1 MPLAELKSVQANGA
15 PMPNNAEVTRDAPP
29 LTEAN
34 ALAFLSQAE
43 TKIKDDPQNN
53 SVFTLALRYFRA
65 LQAGD
70 FKLDELTEL
79 ASEVGNDLLKG
90 RADFFRK
97 QHFPSGTAYPQ
108 LLENRINEIAAGGFD
123 RFKDEIEK
131 PKGGLVFT
139 GHPTFALSKRLR
151 QAFCEYVV
159 HPEARTEETL
169 FERAHENTAE
179 WAASISLVG
188 EHDEAQQALSRTQDA
203 MVGYVHRILE
213 VARQAFPKQWRELR
227 PSLPTIASWVGYD
240 LDGRTDI
247 HWTDSLSFRLKEK
260 AQQLKNYVSRLR
272 DIQDLHGENAIIN
285 SLIARLS
292 NAQRLT
298 QDQYAAL
305 SVAGDSPEK
314 IVAAAN
320 LITAK
325 HPAQLTSADE
335 IQWALSALIEDPATS
350 DDLAATLIE
359 LSSLVDACQ
368 LGTARIHLRLNASQ
382 MNSIIRRELG
392 VRTDTANIGRMTA
405 SSLAALAAEAED
417 EGPRC
422 ASFADLYFEQTVAQR
437 QFMMCSI
444 ILAYIDQG
452 APIRFL
458 IAESESPATVLSALF
473 LAKRYG
479 VADKLDISPLFETP
493 HALLTGARFIER
505 LLREDVFQD
514 YIRERGYL
522 SIQLG
527 FSDAG
532 RFVGQVA
539 ANMAIERLH
548 NLIGRHLSREIPGAD
563 LLIFNTHGES
573 IGRGAYPGTFEDRL
587 DHALTPWTR
596 AQNAK
601 RHLNIRHEVSFQGG
615 DGYLHFG
622 NAPLAEATYS
632 AFCLNLL
639 NPIDD
644 AALNDPFYQETD
656 FVWDTYRA
664 IKSWHESLFNRPE
677 YEALLSDFATSFL
690 VRAGSR
696 ARRRTDA
703 RGPRALRAISH
714 NAALQQLGVPL
725 NSAAGIGSAMP
736 LETDR
741 LISLINRS
749 ARMRHLVDLALKARL
764 RTSVP
769 SLRGYAT
776 VYSPY
781 LWTGLA
787 HQAKGIKRDEY
798 IRIHT
803 SLDTSETFPQI
814 MRIADN
820 LAIDLLSFD
829 DLLAQLKDAPSV
841 QERHDQRRPLH
852 VLHAVRQALMM
863 QALSL
868 TANLPQFS
876 DRHGIDVQEII
887 HLIHTMRIDE
897 AIKGLREIFPA
908 SRDPENAFDA
918 LEEKSSVDCVQ
929 SKYGYDE
936 IHADVIA
943 PLKLI
948 SETARAISIAI
959 SHAYNA
965 YG

>member
-1 MPLAELKSVQANGA
+1 MPSAALIAGSGKGTTMASNQETA
-15 PMPNNAEVTRDAPP
+15 MDDTP
-29 LTEAN
+29 LTEAS
-34 ALAFLSQAE
+34 ALAFLRQAE
-43 TKIKDDPQNN
+43 LKIKDDPQTN
-53 SVFTLALRYFRA
+53 SVFALALCYFRK
-65 LQAGD
+65 LQTGDCGIESLADLAG
-70 FKLDELTEL
+70 
-79 ASEVGNDLLKG
+79 EVGDDLLKS
-90 RADFFRK
+90 RVDFFRT
-97 QHFPSGTAYPQ
+97 QHFPDGPPYPE
-108 LLENRINEIAAGGFD
+108 LLESRLDEIAARGFAP
-123 RFKDEIEK
+123 FKNEIEK
-131 PKGGLVFT
+131 PKGGLVLT
-139 GHPTFALSKRLR
+139 GHPTFALSKAQRD
-151 QAFCEYVV
+151 AFCEEVT
-159 HPEARTEETL
+159 HPTPQAEKAL
-169 FERAHENTAE
+169 FDRSWESAAM
-179 WAASISLVG
+179 WAQSISLLG
-188 EHDEAQQALSRTQDA
+188 EHDEAQQALSFTQDA
-203 MVGYVHRILE
+203 MVGYAHRALG
-213 VARQAFPKQWRELR
+213 VARQAFPDQWRTIR
-227 PSLPTIASWVGYD
+227 PALPTIASWVGYD

-247 HWTDSLSFRLKEK
+247 QWTDSLSFRLKEK
-260 AQQLKNYVSRLR
+260 SQQLTNYVTRLR
-272 DIQDLHGENAIIN
+272 NIVAQHGDNDKIRG
-285 SLIARLS
+285 LIARLS
-292 NAQRLT
+292 NAQRLVEE
-298 QDQYAAL
+298 QYTAL

-320 LITAK
+320 LITAV
-325 HPAQLTSADE
+325 HPAQMTSADE
-335 IQWALSALIEDPATS
+335 IQDTLNALIEDRETD
-350 DDLAATLIE
+350 DDLATALIE
-359 LSSLVDACQ
+359 LSCLIEACQ

-382 MNSIIRRELG
+382 MNSVIRRELG
-392 VRTDTANIGRMTA
+392 VRTDTANIGRVTA

-444 ILAYIDQG
+444 ILAYIDRG

-505 LLREDVFQD
+505 LLKEDVFQD
-514 YIRERGYL
+514 YVRERGYL

-548 NLIGRHLSREIPGAD
+548 NLIGRLLSRQIPGAD

-573 IGRGAYPGTFEDRL
+573 IGRGAYPGSFEDRL

-622 NAPLAEATYS
+622 NAALAEATYF

-639 NPIDD
+639 SPADD
-644 AALNDPFYQETD
+644 AALDDPFYQETD

-664 IKSWHESLFNRPE
+664 IKSWHETLFNRPE

-714 NAALQQLGVPL
+714 NATLQQLGVPL

-741 LISLINRS
+741 LVSLINRS
-749 ARMRHLVDLALKARL
+749 PRMRHLINLALTARL

-787 HQAKGIKRDEY
+787 HQATGPKRDEY

-803 SLDTSETFPQI
+803 SLDSSETFPQI
-814 MRIADN
+814 MRIADS

-841 QERHDQRRPLH
+841 RERHEQRRPLH
-852 VLHAVRQALMM
+852 ILHAIRQALMM

-887 HLIHTMRIDE
+887 HLIHTMQIDE
-897 AIKGLREIFPA
+897 AIAGLREIFPA

-918 LEEKSSVDCVQ
+918 LDEKSSADCVQ

-936 IHADVIA
+936 IHADVIG
-943 PLKLI
+943 PLNLI
-948 SETARAISIAI
+948 SETTRAITLAI